1 MLADSHCHLDHFG
14 DDLDAVV
21 TRAAEAGVGAIV
33 TICTRP
39 DKAEAVRDASERHA
53 SVYFAA
59 GLHPNYVEE
68 SPLPS
73 AEGLAALAEHPK
85 MVGIGESGLDYF
97 RSADSAD
104 RQQASLRIHVSAA
117 RATGLPL
124 IIHARSA
131 DEDVGRILADE
142 YERGPYSCV
151 MHCFSSGAELARK
164 ALEMGFYL
172 SMAGNATF
180 KKSQSLRD
188 IFASAPLDR
197 VLVETDAP
205 YLAPEP
211 FRGKRNEPALVVHT
225 ARTGAALFGMDEEA
239 FARQTT
245 DNFYRLF
252 TKAPRQAEADA

>member
-1 MLADSHCHLDHFG
+1 MLVDSHCHLDHFG

-21 TRAAEAGVGAIV
+21 ARAAEAGVGAIV

-39 DKAEAVRDASERHA
+39 DRVDAVRAASERHP
-53 SVYFAA
+53 SVYYAA
-59 GLHPNYVEE
+59 GLHPNYVDE

-73 AEGLAALAEHPK
+73 ADGLAALAEHPK
-85 MVGIGESGLDYF
+85 MVGIGETGLDYF

-104 RQQASLRIHVSAA
+104 LQQESLRIHIEAA

-131 DEDVGRILADE
+131 DEDVGRILADG

-151 MHCFSSGAELARK
+151 MHCFSSGAELARL
-164 ALEMGFYL
+164 ALDMGFYL

-180 KKSQSLRD
+180 KKAQDLRD
-188 IFASAPLDR
+188 VFASAPADR

-211 FRGKRNEPALVVHT
+211 HRGRRNEPALVVHT
-225 ARTGAALFGMDEEA
+225 ARMGAELYGMDEEA

-245 DNFYRLF
+245 DNFHRLF
-252 TKAPRQAEADA
+252 TKAQRRGEADA